1 MNKNAFY
8 NKVPVRILNSSER
21 FNSDI
26 RAKPQLLEKSFMK
39 NRIKYRKY
47 FSAQQVSKFEEISTL
62 NICDGAKQIYPK
74 KQKNLLRRDI
84 LRILVAVIPRFDVKK
99 VSFFFKISPPVYL
112 HVVKIDII

>member
-1 MNKNAFY
+1 
-8 NKVPVRILNSSER
+8 
-21 FNSDI
+21 
-26 RAKPQLLEKSFMK
+26 MK
-39 NRIKYRKY
+39 NQIKKQKIL
-47 FSAQQVSKFEEISTL
+47 FCTTVSKFQEISTL